1 MRERRYNKLKDVGIV
16 RGNGGCK
23 ERACVCVLST
33 EKSKVKVWERGLW
46 GVESLND
53 GGE

>member
-1 MRERRYNKLKDVGIV
+1 VGERRYNKLKDVGIG
-16 RGNGGCK
+16 RGNDGCK
-23 ERACVCVLST
+23 ERACVCVLSKD
-33 EKSKVKVWERGLW
+33 ESEVKVWEKGLL